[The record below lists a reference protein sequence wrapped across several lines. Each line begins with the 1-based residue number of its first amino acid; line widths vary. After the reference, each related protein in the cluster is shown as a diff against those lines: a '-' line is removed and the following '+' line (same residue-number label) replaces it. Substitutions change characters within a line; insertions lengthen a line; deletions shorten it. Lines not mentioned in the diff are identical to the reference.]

1 MDWSRRALLSA
12 VLAGGVGGATLSP
25 AGSVLDR
32 FAALDGDYWAAARRE
47 TPERVESPFG
57 SATVRY
63 DDDGVPTIEADGSRA
78 LAYAVGYVHGTDR
91 RFQLD
96 LFARRM
102 RGELAAAVGQQAVES
117 DRFHAQMDFTAAAE
131 ANWAALEDTDTGADL
146 AAFAEGVNAATG
158 DGALPAEFQLLEYE
172 PRQWTPVDSL
182 LIQKQ
187 IGWGLTGSFRTLR
200 VAAATDALGAD
211 AAASLYP
218 NRLDHDY
225 PILPAAEIGG
235 DESERVD
242 AGASEVRVGGDRG
255 GIAPEFAR
263 WASAF
268 EWPDGVGSNSW
279 VVSGEHTA
287 SGRPLL
293 ANDPHLT
300 LFAPPVWYR
309 QHLRAPDL
317 QVGGVAFPG
326 VPFVVIGENDAGTWG
341 FTNANADCIDFY
353 RYETDGESYRY
364 DGETR
369 EFDVEERPIEVADAP
384 DQTVTVRKSVHG
396 PVLER
401 FGQRVGVAWVGLQ
414 ATRTAGAIR
423 DLNYSDGRDSALDA
437 LSRFDHP
444 TQNAVYADREG
455 NTCYYMTGLVPRR
468 RTDGEA
474 VPGDQVFD
482 GSAGAGEWLGYEPYD
497 VPDHDAYVD
506 SADKPQVIDPD
517 YVATANQRIVADS
530 QLDYYLSEAYGAPW
544 RGKRIY
550 NLLDRR
556 ALSDDPIDPAFMRRV
571 QRDVRDERA
580 AAFVPTILDAR
591 SAMGERARGAADELD
606 GWDYRM
612 DRDSRAALVFAFF
625 VDAYR
630 SQVFDDAFAANDL
643 DDRFYPNDWVLL
655 TLPAESLWF
664 TDPPG
669 GDARSRAQTIA
680 AAMADAAAAI
690 DEAGHEVYGDYNR
703 TAIDHPFDQSFL
715 NYPRYPTDGSPAT
728 VRNVRVESGVGS
740 SYRLLARLD
749 SAPSLSIIPGG
760 NEGSP
765 FSEHYDDQLRDW
777 ADGEYRVQRPTTD
790 GDPDIRFREG
800 GDE

>member
-1 MDWSRRALLSA
+1 MDLSRRALLSA
-12 VLAGGVGGATLSP
+12 VLAGGVGGAALSP
-25 AGSVLDR
+25 ARSFLDR
-32 FAALDGDYWAAARRE
+32 FAALDGDYWTAARRE
-47 TPERVESPFG
+47 TPGRVESPYG
-57 SATVRY
+57 PATVRY
-63 DDDGVPTIEADGSRA
+63 DDGVPTIEADGSRP
-78 LAYAVGYVHGTDR
+78 LSYAVGYVHGTDR

-102 RGELAAAVGQQAVES
+102 RGELAAAVGQQGVES
-117 DRFHAQMDFTAAAE
+117 DRFHTQMDFTAAAE
-131 ANWAALEDTDTGADL
+131 ANWTALEDTDTGADL
-146 AAFAEGVNAATG
+146 SAFAEGVNAATG

-172 PRQWTPVDSL
+172 PRQWTPVDTL

-200 VAAATDALGAD
+200 VTAAADALGAD

-235 DESERVD
+235 DDRERVG
-242 AGASEVRVGGDRG
+242 AGVTGAGGDSD
-255 GIAPEFAR
+255 GIGPEFAR

-279 VVSGEHTA
+279 VVSGKHTA
-287 SGRPLL
+287 SGQPLV

-326 VPFVVIGENDAGTWG
+326 VPFVVIGENDAGAWG
-341 FTNANADCIDFY
+341 FTNAGADSIDFY
-353 RYETDGESYRY
+353 RYDTEGESYRY
-364 DGETR
+364 DGATR
-369 EFDVEERPIEVADAP
+369 EFEVEERTIEVADGR
-384 DQTVTVRKSVHG
+384 DRTVTVRKSVHG

-414 ATRTAGAIR
+414 ATRTAAAIR
-423 DLNYSDGRDSALDA
+423 ALNYSDGREEALDA
-437 LSRFDHP
+437 FSRFDHP
-444 TQNAVYADREG
+444 TQNAVYADRDG

-474 VPGDQVFD
+474 VPGDRVFD
-482 GSAGAGEWLGYEPYD
+482 GSAAAGEWLGYEPYG
-497 VPDHDAYVD
+497 VPDYDAYVA
-506 SADKPQVIDPD
+506 SADKPQAMDPD

-530 QLDYYLSEAYGAPW
+530 ELDYYLSEAYSAPW

-550 NLLDRR
+550 NLLDQR
-556 ALSDDPIDPAFMRRV
+556 ALSDDPIDPEFMRRV

-580 AAFVPTILDAR
+580 AAFVPTILDTR
-591 SAMGERARGAADELD
+591 SAMDDQARRAADELD

-630 SQVFDDAFAANDL
+630 SQVFDDAFDANDL

-655 TLPAESLWF
+655 TLPSDSQWF

-669 GDARSRAQTIA
+669 IEARSRAETIA
-680 AAMADAAAAI
+680 AAMADAASAI
-690 DEAGHEVYGDYNR
+690 DDAGHKVYGDYNR

-728 VRNVRVESGVGS
+728 VRNVRVEAGVGS

-749 SAPSLSIIPGG
+749 GEPSLSVIPGG
-760 NEGSP
+760 NDGSP

-777 ADGEYRVQRPTTD
+777 ADGEYRVQQATTD
-790 GDPDIRFREG
+790 GDPDIRFTEG
-800 GDE
+800 SDE